1 MKYFNSY
8 KLFHG
13 KTSIEEYSAVTAV
26 DIVLLAAA
34 GIVVRVSPN
43 EWLQGFLT
51 GLMPFL
57 CGVVAMCISFAI
69 PNIVFMGNMRTN
81 PGYRFF
87 HSLADG
93 AGHFR
98 RSLIFS
104 NMLSLVPIALYA
116 AVGGMLFRHYIIVV
130 MTVDA
135 FAMLGFTNLTGHIR
149 SPWVR
154 IGSFCVIGFAYGFYS
169 GIAGDEGEGFVEL
182 PFNVT
187 VIVCAVTLAFYIVS
201 LIVVSMRAEKLWNKE
216 D

>member
-26 DIVLLAAA
+26 DIVLLAVA
-34 GIVVRVSPN
+34 GIVVQISQH

-57 CGVVAMCISFAI
+57 CGVVAMCIGFAI
-69 PNIVFMGNMRTN
+69 PNLVFMGNMRAN

-98 RSLIFS
+98 RALMFS

-116 AVGGMLFRHYIIVV
+116 AVGGALFRHFIVVV
-130 MTVDA
+130 MTVAA
-135 FAMLGFTNLTGHIR
+135 FAMLGLTNLTGHIR
-149 SPWVR
+149 SPWIR

-169 GIAGDEGEGFVEL
+169 GFAGDEGEGLAEL

-187 VIVCAVTLAFYIVS
+187 VIVCAATLAFYIVS
-201 LIVVSMRAEKLWNKE
+201 LIIVSMRAEKLWNKE